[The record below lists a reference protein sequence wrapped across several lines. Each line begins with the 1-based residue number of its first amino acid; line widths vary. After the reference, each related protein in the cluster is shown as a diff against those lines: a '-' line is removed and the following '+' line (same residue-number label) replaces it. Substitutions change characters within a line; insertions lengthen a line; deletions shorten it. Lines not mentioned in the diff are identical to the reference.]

1 MNEISELSSRGP
13 DPGEI
18 RSAWDMGAERAQVV
32 QILVW
37 SSPFNPIR
45 GSFYSLDKS
54 HFYAAPKKSDPHQLG
69 TTAFV
74 QTVVLERDPS
84 SSVVVV
90 DRRRQQHDFRAILVQ
105 QGKQQIPYSLSAA
118 GVLG

>member
-45 GSFYSLDKS
+45 GSFYSLD
-54 HFYAAPKKSDPHQLG
+54 
-69 TTAFV
+69 T
-74 QTVVLERDPS
+74 
-84 SSVVVV
+84 
-90 DRRRQQHDFRAILVQ
+90 
-105 QGKQQIPYSLSAA
+105 
-118 GVLG
+118 